1 MAADVLNELI
11 CHKIPVDDFIS
22 WLKAENLESC
32 STTWKCGRKD
42 FVPYFLNF
50 LRTQTS
56 RLLKLGS
63 RSTPSKVQR
72 TLQERKNSRRSRLE
86 LFPLN
91 QHSDGDISGGI
102 RSLDVS
108 SVDLQDVKE
117 QGSPSDDVC
126 GKKRSDTMKK
136 RIMMS
141 PGGDCG
147 SPLAQSSPL
156 QTSESSHRRSSR
168 DPDSLQRSFNLEEF
182 IVKSNRS
189 SRKKSESQSSSKSR
203 KRINP
208 TRLGSGK
215 SKESGTC
222 FGLAS
227 QSCEPSAT
235 FCEQPLEMSRSHNFE
250 EERTLLRKVRQ
261 RCDGLVAVSP
271 AKMVA
276 TSCVEFL
283 EADPALEFT
292 LGNDSG
298 GNSLDILKEVNPD
311 KLSRLRERLVTPIPS
326 GGPCP
331 LPTFPG
337 QQEFYRNFILH
348 SSHPMFLQHLTDSL
362 ISEILDLNDTD
373 FTASDLEDTDTSV
386 DDATRSSYLACVSAL
401 RLLAKFLGFIVFL
414 PYQSKINPL
423 PESMVTAHST
433 VRAKLCPQFDVLA
446 CVNEAVRMHKLVLTL
461 PWIVKYLSMM
471 DSVSVHLPYYWAVFE
486 QLFCIYQSAK
496 GPGRSSLLVRLL
508 LGWLFESPNF
518 PESLFYA
525 WKQTNNLVETGG
537 ELGRVVPLDSLD
549 VVDEHCLY
557 LCCPFLGELK
567 LCLSVGIGSSSR
579 SVKHITPVSAS
590 LNQPSAARQIELL
603 LEESFFHGQP
613 ASTRKT
619 VEYIAERVAS
629 CCVKH
634 ICNTLLP
641 RVKQQGSANVEKLL
655 SARINTDTPF
665 SETAVKQLKESL
677 LKEVTVI
684 ADKCSD
690 DFRQCFY
697 NDVTEYCQQ
706 RCKRAMPPLL
716 ADDVLETVC
725 HTCAQIAARL
735 SQERVNMW
743 IQSHITAGLFLKE
756 FQLDIEKAFRNAS
769 KGDNKNDSICKASH
783 VVPPGG
789 RNVKHIDAVVTPAQ
803 AIMQVRE
810 LIWQLLDGHKNN
822 VSEQQVL
829 ALLKMVHSTLSNRAD
844 LIPSAEKMLP
854 TLLVDL
860 ALSLVVHQPAMMT
873 STLMDGFMHVLRLS
887 EECESVM
894 RLLCPRNLLL
904 MSQSA
909 HTADVVWSCFAKLLA
924 HLLKSNMLT
933 PDGLEQQCVAL
944 LQVTWPQ
951 GILNRISS
959 CIREVIQLSGS
970 VGDEKFM
977 FLMQWLMETCDE
989 MTLFNDI

>member
-1 MAADVLNELI
+1 
-11 CHKIPVDDFIS
+11 
-22 WLKAENLESC
+22 
-32 STTWKCGRKD
+32 
-42 FVPYFLNF
+42 
-50 LRTQTS
+50 
-56 RLLKLGS
+56 
-63 RSTPSKVQR
+63 
-72 TLQERKNSRRSRLE
+72 
-86 LFPLN
+86 
-91 QHSDGDISGGI
+91 
-102 RSLDVS
+102 
-108 SVDLQDVKE
+108 
-117 QGSPSDDVC
+117 
-126 GKKRSDTMKK
+126 
-136 RIMMS
+136 
-141 PGGDCG
+141 
-147 SPLAQSSPL
+147 
-156 QTSESSHRRSSR
+156 
-168 DPDSLQRSFNLEEF
+168 
-182 IVKSNRS
+182 
-189 SRKKSESQSSSKSR
+189 
-203 KRINP
+203 
-208 TRLGSGK
+208 
-215 SKESGTC
+215 
-222 FGLAS
+222 
-227 QSCEPSAT
+227 
-235 FCEQPLEMSRSHNFE
+235 MSRSHNFE

-283 EADPALEFT
+283 EADPALVSHTAQLDVLADVYSCLLNTNLVLNVMTELCFIMGLLVVRIPVECNENADTNECMFFSTVHNCVYFAVKVLNQQRQLLESFDKVTLKMLADNRYILAFRPELYKFINELLIADACRRISVSLRSATVQANVSYQSDTDNRQNFPNDQAFHMFRKQRDGLYEILRMWEANHLSPGWSFAVVLGPRIRTLLSLHNEPANFIHFARLFRSQLLGTCSGYSRCTEFT